1 MARRTL
7 TGWPAA
13 LLLIGAGIVSAVQ
26 VGKAPAAMEEMRRTL
41 GLSLQA
47 ASWLLSSIGVV
58 GALIGIGVGGASDRL
73 GAKRVAIA
81 GLVLQGAAAVGAALF
96 PHLPVVFAA
105 RVFEGLGF
113 QATTVA
119 VPALIATAMPKDTR
133 SAALAAWS
141 TFMPVGLCVALAGAP
156 LLLTHGWQA
165 LWWASALLA
174 FAWAVLLLI
183 WAPSGPHRERPQLP
197 AAALREVLHAS
208 GPRLL
213 GVLFF
218 LFSATY
224 FSLAGFLPALLRQAG
239 VQDPSHASRLA
250 GWAVLAGAAG
260 NLLGAW
266 LLARGVCAQRLVRTA
281 FLLTAICTTGVLMID
296 SGVGLRYALCL
307 AFCAVSA
314 LIPPALFAQ
323 VPLRAPRPELA
334 GATTGIMVQGNS
346 LGLVL
351 GPALAGAAQAR
362 WSWPAVA
369 LLVALLCA
377 TAMAAA
383 VDGRR

>member
-1 MARRTL
+1 M
-7 TGWPAA
+7 
-13 LLLIGAGIVSAVQ
+13 Q

-41 GLSLQA
+41 GLSLHA
-47 ASWLLSSIGVV
+47 ASWLLSAIGIV
-58 GALIGIGVGGASDRL
+58 GALIGVGVGGAADRL

-81 GLVLQGAAAVGAALF
+81 GLMLQGTAAAGAALF
-96 PHLPVVFAA
+96 PYLPVVFAA

-119 VPALIATAMPKDTR
+119 VPALIATAMPRDTR
-133 SAALAAWS
+133 APALAAWS

-183 WAPSGPHRERPQLP
+183 WAPREPQRERHRFP
-197 AAALREVLHAS
+197 AAALLEVVHAS

-224 FSLAGFLPALLRQAG
+224 FSLAGFLPVLLMQAG

-266 LLARGVCAQRLVRTA
+266 LLARGVCAQRLVRAA
-281 FLLTAICTTGVLMID
+281 FLLTAICTTGVLMIN
-296 SGVGLRYALCL
+296 SGVVLRYALCL
-307 AFCAVSA
+307 VFCVLSA

-334 GATTGIMVQGNS
+334 GATTGIMMQGNS

-369 LLVALLCA
+369 LLVASFCA

-383 VDGRR
+383 VGGKR

>member
-1 MARRTL
+1 M
-7 TGWPAA
+7 
-13 LLLIGAGIVSAVQ
+13 
-26 VGKAPAAMEEMRRTL
+26 
-41 GLSLQA
+41 
-47 ASWLLSSIGVV
+47 
-58 GALIGIGVGGASDRL
+58 
-73 GAKRVAIA
+73 
-81 GLVLQGAAAVGAALF
+81 LQGTAAAGAALF
-96 PHLPVVFAA
+96 PCLPVVFAA

-133 SAALAAWS
+133 APALAAWS

-156 LLLTHGWQA
+156 LLLTHGWQT

-183 WAPSGPHRERPQLP
+183 WAPRGPQRERHQLP
-197 AAALREVLHAS
+197 AAALREVVHAR

-213 GVLFF
+213 GLLFF

-224 FSLAGFLPALLRQAG
+224 FSLAGFLPVLLVQAG

-307 AFCAVSA
+307 AFCVVSA

-323 VPLRAPRPELA
+323 VPLRAPRNHDAGQQSRPGAWSRIGRSGASALELA
-334 GATTGIMVQGNS
+334 GSRSSRSFVLRNS
-346 LGLVL
+346 DGCSRRRKTLGTLCTNQRAVCICGL
-351 GPALAGAAQAR
+351 GQSAAQANTR
-362 WSWPAVA
+362 NSYGYCCVLRLAAPPDPQRT
-369 LLVALLCA
+369 L
-377 TAMAAA
+377 TA
-383 VDGRR
+383 